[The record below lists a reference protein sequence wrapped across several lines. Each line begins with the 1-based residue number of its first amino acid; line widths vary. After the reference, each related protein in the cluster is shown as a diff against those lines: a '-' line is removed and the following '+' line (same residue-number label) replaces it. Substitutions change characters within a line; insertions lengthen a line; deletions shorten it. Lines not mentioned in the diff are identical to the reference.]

1 MGIVEDYI
9 LITGDAQ
16 QEYGE
21 NTVLLMQ
28 VGSFF
33 EIYGLRDAKGNI
45 TGSKI
50 VDVAKFLKLFEVCRE
65 GVMVFCKVLP
75 AGTIRPDEIL
85 ELLDM
90 SPSEISTSVVRK
102 QIHWQIDT

>member
-50 VDVAKFLKLFEVCRE
+50 
-65 GVMVFCKVLP
+65 
-75 AGTIRPDEIL
+75 RP
-85 ELLDM
+85 
-90 SPSEISTSVVRK
+90 ISTAIKISGNK
-102 QIHWQIDT
+102 TKNQENPL